1 MGSEGKMASIRRRW
15 IRLLSQFPIKSVI
28 GSLLALGLMLIG
40 GVFSEQAISYEQ
52 SYAQL
57 KQLIDANKDKPPT
70 DSSLEV
76 YLQWIQTKA
85 GHRDQVKAVLDEV
98 NALYI
103 KDPDNEQYNQ
113 WVQKFYELLQ
123 EAQNS
128 GTGTVNAA
136 SIRHIFIKGADS
148 YDITLTRVTNFARP
162 IFSKAR
168 ECGFDTYY
176 PKERARCLINYTIGD
191 LESSRSG
198 GGLYRDRELVFGY
211 LDDEGNI
218 NIPNRNFS
226 VECERRSEFQ
236 RMSEGEPQKT
246 VIWAFEWVDRIREEC
261 DWWGFEGE
269 KQDATDL
276 MNEYYEDA
284 LCKVPPHK
292 QKLGH
297 KYFRDLAKEYERTE
311 PSVKFNEGFYGTLYG
326 KVEVREDGE
335 RKPAPRAKVTV
346 SDYDETW
353 TTTADG
359 EGRYEIKNVILHKD
373 CSPFDI
379 SAEYEGDRVDD
390 TYQGPLEKPDKNTRH
405 EKNLLIIPDKQYQWS
420 GELVI
425 EMREKLECDH
435 AIDTPSTTG
444 YESWVKDDVRLV
456 RASIRAKD
464 PPGPLHMI
472 AFRPGDLKASG
483 SLFVGLDY
491 KNRSES
497 RSRKGDAGSVKR
509 EFRTA
514 AQSFALDGNAL
525 SVTIV
530 KSDLTDQ
537 NKLEEMARKIQQGAG
552 DPAALAALQ
561 AEMRKMMGQDQKS
574 YAVKVMVQYLK
585 PHTGQI
591 HMVHYVA
598 HRDKNGTRVDRDED
612 MYWETTISSP
622 VGTEMEG
629 TFTRGEKGDHRISA
643 VIRTPMVQVPFLDH
657 LSTIQCPPEIKT
669 ITGHLTLS
677 RKRIK

>member
-1 MGSEGKMASIRRRW
+1 MVSIRRGW
-15 IRLLSQFPIKSVI
+15 MGLISHFPIKSGFV
-28 GSLLALGLMLIG
+28 SLLALGLMLIG
-40 GVFSEQAISYEQ
+40 GASSEQAISYDQ
-52 SYAQL
+52 KHAQL

-103 KDPDNEQYNQ
+103 KDPNNEQYNQ

-136 SIRHIFIKGADS
+136 SIRHIFIKGTDS
-148 YDITLTRVTNFARP
+148 YDVTLWRVTNFARP
-162 IFSKAR
+162 IFSKAK

-218 NIPNRNFS
+218 NIPNRDFS

-246 VIWAFEWVDRIREEC
+246 VIWAFEWVERIREEC

-284 LCKVPPHK
+284 LCKVPPHRH
-292 QKLGH
+292 KLGH

-311 PSVKFNEGFYGTLYG
+311 PSVEFNEGFYGTLYG

-425 EMREKLECDH
+425 EMREKLECMHSLDS
-435 AIDTPSTTG
+435 PSVTG
-444 YESWVKDDVRLV
+444 YESWVKDDVRLL

-464 PPGPLHMI
+464 PPGPLQMI
-472 AFRPGDLKASG
+472 AFIPGDLKVSG
-483 SLFVGLDY
+483 NLFVGLDY
-491 KNRSES
+491 KNIAES
-497 RSRKGDAGSVKR
+497 RSPKGGGGSVKR
-509 EFRTA
+509 VFRTA
-514 AQSFALDGNAL
+514 AQSFTLEGGL
-525 SVTIV
+525 MTIQIV
-530 KSDLTDQ
+530 KSDFVDQ
-537 NKLEEMARKIQQGAG
+537 SQHEKMAGKLEEIARKIQQGAG

-574 YAVKVMVQYLK
+574 FAVKVLVNYMK
-585 PHTGQI
+585 THTGQL

-598 HRDKNGTRVDRDED
+598 HKGGTQVARDED
-612 MYWETTISSP
+612 MYVEAPISP
-622 VGTEMEG
+622 PLGAEMEG

-643 VIRTPMVQVPFLDH
+643 VVRTPMEQVPFLDH

-669 ITGHLTLS
+669 ITGHFTLS